1 MSEQQNSVQA
11 GPGSNDPPENKS
23 AGPTTSNAPAPAAG
37 SAPVKVEAPPA
48 PRRMDPVRKWVL
60 VFAVFCGLLL
70 AWYMAADRY
79 TPYTTQARVNA
90 FIVPVAPQVAGEVIS
105 VDVRS
110 NQAVKKGDLLARIDP
125 VRYELAVASAEAQLA
140 LTRQNLKVGSST
152 VDAAAASLDVAKAAL
167 VKDTQNEARL
177 KRIDADVPG
186 AISQRSLEWA
196 TTSRLEGEAQVA
208 SAKANLQKAIE
219 GLGPRDEKN
228 PQLLAARAAL
238 DKAKLDLQ
246 YTRLVAPSDG
256 IVTDLRVDA
265 GNFAATGQPLMT
277 FVGAQRMWV
286 EANLTENNLGHIKP
300 GDAVDLVLDIWPE
313 KTLRGHVR
321 NITFGVTAAESTSRP
336 GTLPTVQ
343 NARDWLRNAQRFPV
357 LIDFDDPAE
366 AAQLGARV
374 GSQVNVLVYT
384 GEHPILNPLGRFLM
398 WLSGLL
404 SYAY

>member
-1 MSEQQNSVQA
+1 MSEPQESVQVEP
-11 GPGSNDPPENKS
+11 GPGHASEEKPV
-23 AGPTTSNAPAPAAG
+23 GPASSQASVP
-37 SAPVKVEAPPA
+37 PVKPEQPPVS
-48 PRRMDPVRKWVL
+48 RRMDPVRKWVL
-60 VFAVFCGLLL
+60 IFGALCVFLL

-90 FIVPVAPQVAGEVIS
+90 FVVPMAPQVAGEVLS
-105 VDVRS
+105 VDVRT
-110 NQAVKKGDLLARIDP
+110 NQAVKKGELLARIDP

-152 VDAAAASLDVAKAAL
+152 VEAAAASLDAAKAAL

-177 KRIDADVPG
+177 KRIEAEVPG

-196 TTSRLEGEAQVA
+196 STSRIEGEAQVA

-246 YTRLVAPSDG
+246 YTRLIAPSDG
-256 IVTDLRVDA
+256 IVTDLRVDV

-277 FVGAQRMWV
+277 FVGAQKMWV
-286 EANLTENNLGHIKP
+286 EANLTENNLGHLKP
-300 GDAVDLVLDIWPE
+300 GDPVDLVLDVWPD
-313 KTLRGHVR
+313 KTLRGRVR
-321 NITFGVTAAESTSRP
+321 NVTFGVTASESTSKP

-366 AAQLGARV
+366 AAKLGARV

-398 WLSGLL
+398 GISGLL

>member
-1 MSEQQNSVQA
+1 
-11 GPGSNDPPENKS
+11 
-23 AGPTTSNAPAPAAG
+23 
-37 SAPVKVEAPPA
+37 
-48 PRRMDPVRKWVL
+48 MDPVRKWVL
-60 VFAVFCGLLL
+60 VFGAFCLLLL

-90 FIVPVAPQVAGEVIS
+90 FVVPIAPQVAGEILS
-105 VDVRS
+105 VDVRT
-110 NQAVKKGDLLARIDP
+110 NQAVRKGDLLARIDP
-125 VRYELAVASAEAQLA
+125 VRYQLAVAAAEAQLA
-140 LTRQNLKVGSST
+140 LTQQNLKVSGST
-152 VDAAAASLDVAKAAL
+152 VDAAAASLQAAKAGL

-177 KRIDADVPG
+177 KRIDAEVPG
-186 AISQRSLEWA
+186 AVSQRALEWA
-196 TTSRLEGEAQVA
+196 STSRLEAEAQVG

-219 GLGPRDEKN
+219 ALGPRDEKN

-246 YTRLVAPSDG
+246 YTRLVAPNDG
-256 IVTDLRVDA
+256 LVTDLRVDV

-277 FVGAQRMWV
+277 FVGAQKMWV

-300 GDAVDLVLDIWPE
+300 GDTVDLVLDVWPD
-313 KTLRGHVR
+313 KTLRGRVR
-321 NITFGVTAAESTSRP
+321 NVTFGVTAAESTSKP

-357 LIDFDDPAE
+357 LIDFEDPAE

-398 WLSGLL
+398 WLSGLM